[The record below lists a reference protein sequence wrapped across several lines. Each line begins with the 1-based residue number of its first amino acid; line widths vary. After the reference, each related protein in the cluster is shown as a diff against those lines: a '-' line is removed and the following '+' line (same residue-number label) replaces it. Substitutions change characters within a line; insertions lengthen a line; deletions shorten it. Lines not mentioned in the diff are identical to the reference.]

1 MLGSLEEER
10 VLESENTDALV
21 KKSRLIEKSSEL
33 PHTFM
38 ESPFMKTF
46 KPY

>member
-21 KKSRLIEKSSEL
+21 KKSRLSRKVFRASSHLHGIPIYEDI
-33 PHTFM
+33 
-38 ESPFMKTF
+38 
-46 KPY
+46 